1 MFAPAPLRRTL
12 PAALRDLEHPKPTV
26 RQSAL
31 RDLVHYGEEHRD
43 EVVRALGRA
52 LGDDDFQVRGAAALA
67 LADLEG
73 TEALPS
79 LLVAIEDDHPY
90 VRQMALTA
98 LGELGDGRARER
110 LRRALRDE
118 RPEVR
123 FQAVIAFCRIA
134 PDEAVATLLDASRD
148 EDSNIRYIALRVT
161 EEHAHKDESVGWE
174 EELLDR
180 AVEMLGDD
188 EPKVRIVAAILL
200 ARAGRREGVPVLA
213 DLLAGRLSTNEPEDE
228 AAAVE
233 LVGELGLHELQADLE
248 RRAFGF
254 RRFTKQTFAWQART
268 ALARLGHAR
277 ARGEI
282 VRELRSFS
290 RDKRTMAAFAVGHA
304 GITEAIA
311 ELERMRDRPDLAD
324 PTVVSEA
331 LEKLSPNPNGDP

>member
-1 MFAPAPLRRTL
+1 MFAPAPHRRTL
-12 PAALRDLEHPKPTV
+12 PAALRDLEHPKPSV

-73 TEALPS
+73 TEALPA
-79 LLVAIEDDHPY
+79 LLVTIEDEHPY

-98 LGELGDGRARER
+98 LGELGDSRARER

-134 PDEAVATLLDASRD
+134 PDEAVSTLLDASRD

-161 EEHAHKDESVGWE
+161 EEHAQKDEGGWA

-188 EPKVRIVAAILL
+188 EPKVRIVAAVVL

-233 LVGELGLHELQADLE
+233 LVGELGLKELQADLE

-268 ALARLGHAR
+268 ALARLGHPR
-277 ARGEI
+277 ARNEI

-290 RDKRTMAAFAVGHA
+290 RDKRTMAAFAAGQA

-311 ELERMRDRPDLAD
+311 ELERMQGRPELAD
-324 PTVVSEA
+324 PTVVAEA
-331 LEKLSPNPNGDP
+331 LEKLAPSPQGTS

>member
-1 MFAPAPLRRTL
+1 MFAPAPHRRTL
-12 PAALRDLEHPKPTV
+12 PAALRDLEHPKPGV
-26 RQSAL
+26 RQDAL

-43 EVVRALGRA
+43 EVVRALGKA
-52 LGDDDFQVRGAAALA
+52 LGDEAFQVRGAAALA

-73 TEALPS
+73 TEALPA
-79 LLVAIEDDHPY
+79 LLVAIEDEHAY

-98 LGELGDGRARER
+98 LGEIGDGRARER

-134 PDEAVATLLDASRD
+134 PDEAVPTLLDASRD
-148 EDSNIRYIALRVT
+148 EDANIRYIALRVA
-161 EEHAHKDESVGWE
+161 EELAHKE
-174 EELLDR
+174 EEGGDWAPELLDR
-180 AVEMLGDD
+180 AVAMLRD
-188 EPKVRIVAAILL
+188 EDAKVRIVAAVVLG
-200 ARAGRREGVPVLA
+200 RAGRREGVPVLA
-213 DLLAGRLSTNEPEDE
+213 ELLAGRITTNEPEDE

-233 LVGELGLHELQADLE
+233 LVGDLGLHELQADLE

-277 ARGEI
+277 ARNEI

-290 RDKRTMAAFAVGHA
+290 RDKRTMAAFAAGQA
-304 GITEAIA
+304 GITEARA

-324 PTVVSEA
+324 PTVVAEA
-331 LEKLSPNPNGDP
+331 LAKLEPTDGTP